1 MVPELRDFDFVEGME
16 KLHLFMEHR
25 MVYNMFKIK
34 QNSQR
39 VTMEK
44 LYSRGSVAISPDLEY
59 LVNDVKK
66 MNFLLNIVSCYDS
79 DYCLML
85 TNMLATEKGNEQ

>member
-1 MVPELRDFDFVEGME
+1 M
-16 KLHLFMEHR
+16 
-25 MVYNMFKIK
+25 
-34 QNSQR
+34 
-39 VTMEK
+39 TMEK

-85 TNMLATEKGNEQ
+85 TNMLATEKGNEQYICWIWKVKSHCVQQGGQTIWNVYWR